1 MPKKTND
8 RQTPGRRWAGQGQA
22 TPDQAKPS
30 RVYKFKSWEGAT
42 PSNEE
47 HRNCARRP
55 ANVKGQ
61 TRHGESATPNDDKQK
76 ANAWTLGRT
85 LGQARPSRA
94 GQSSKTDQNMT
105 RTAARN
111 RPFLFGEAG
120 LGLAGLGGA
129 PKQTKTRQHWQLE
142 IGHFSSGKPSGQ
154 NGRLGRIGP
163 GRAGTIP
170 LFAHTLNN
178 ALALR
183 ASQKTE
189 NIYFL

>member
-30 RVYKFKSWEGAT
+30 RVCKFKSWEGAT

-61 TRHGESATPNDDKQK
+61 TRHGESATPNDDQQK

-85 LGQARPSRA
+85 LGHARPSRA

-129 PKQTKTRQHWQLE
+129 PKQTKTRQTRQR
-142 IGHFSSGKPSGQ
+142 
-154 NGRLGRIGP
+154 RLVN
-163 GRAGTIP
+163 
-170 LFAHTLNN
+170 AHQHTNN
-178 ALALR
+178 TKR
-183 ASQKTE
+183 RR
-189 NIYFL
+189 